1 MNAESEEKFE
11 EIEEVEDEEAEE
23 KFLPLTNDYLFQS
36 LWTEGSIESK
46 KFLYRF
52 ISNIV
57 GIDISKFEVKNNEIG
72 IEAGKGKRNR
82 LDILLESSDKKIKID
97 IELNTQYYKGLR
109 NRNESYL
116 YRIAGRYFKRGSKN
130 KYKDKITVY
139 QVNLDLF
146 SLRDDKKI
154 GISTYSMKD
163 KENDL
168 DLNSIKIIDIFIPTI
183 CKTWY
188 NIDTEIQLDYKMFI
202 AKNYEEMEKYAKDN
216 KERRAIMED
225 IKEKMKTDEL
235 LERIYEEQKFYN
247 EEVKV
252 DIEKKALK
260 KGVKKGIKK
269 GREEERKEIIN
280 KLISS
285 GMPKAEI
292 SKVLGIPVL

>member
-1 MNAESEEKFE
+1 MNEENEEKIE
-11 EIEEVEDEEAEE
+11 EIEDVEETEE

-36 LWTEGSIESK
+36 LWAEGSIESK

-82 LDILLESSDKKIKID
+82 LDILLESPDKKIKID
-97 IELNTQYYKGLR
+97 IELNNQYYKELR

-130 KYKDKITVY
+130 KYTEKITVY
-139 QVNLDLF
+139 QINLNNFISRDNKDDCKVVYTMKGDDL
-146 SLRDDKKI
+146 I
-154 GISTYSMKD
+154 H
-163 KENDL
+163 

-183 CKTWY
+183 CEMWY

-202 AKNYEEMEKYAKDN
+202 AQSYEEMKEYAKNN

-235 LERIYEEQKFYN
+235 LERIYEEEKFYN
-247 EEVKV
+247 EVVKV
-252 DIEKKALK
+252 DIEKRL
-260 KGVKKGIKK
+260 IKK
-269 GREEERKEIIN
+269 VLEK
-280 KLISS
+280 K
-285 GMPKAEI
+285 KI
-292 SKVLGIPVL
+292 SKVLGIPIA